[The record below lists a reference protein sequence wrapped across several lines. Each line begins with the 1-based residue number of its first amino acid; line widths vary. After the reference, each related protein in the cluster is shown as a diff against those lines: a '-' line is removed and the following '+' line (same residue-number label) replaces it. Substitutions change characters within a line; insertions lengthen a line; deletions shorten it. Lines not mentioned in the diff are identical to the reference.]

1 MDDKNLDLMR
11 VTIERDLE
19 RLRNEVA
26 RATGDLE
33 TFKSQ
38 LVQQVADAKVQIGDQ
53 AVDKMYK
60 VFTEFRS
67 WALLGVA
74 LLVTV
79 GGMSFYQFY
88 TGARQTIETKI
99 TDWLS
104 FDKKGALLKE
114 SLESIRMRVVLDSL
128 VTRVVRGSMTGSYRS
143 PLELSQA
150 EKSRLIS
157 YMLDPDTSESD
168 FRDGA
173 RVLGANIGMFYFG
186 VDPRLDELISKTM
199 SRFEVDSFRPR
210 ALLDSLSRY
219 QGIGSYALAILNAKN
234 VPNDLRF
241 SAFKALKGMFS
252 GEAEKYAA
260 AHLLEEQYAPL
271 QDELAKS
278 LAAKEQ
284 AVRLVDAWLA
294 KKIEIGGG
302 AIAHVMLADSLVSE
316 IPSLNLST
324 EIDPLHRKWM
334 VGRAAAMLA
343 FAISE
348 GAKLAYDDSS
358 YPRVTLGF
366 RLADRTTFL
375 GLYQLFDRSEPFMEA
390 VTRAASSAGISPDVF
405 VRALTTKGA
414 RGEVFGMRAILNTA
428 KLVGVSFGTI
438 DATTTMGSILLV
450 SNDKSTTPSITA
462 SFRSRDGNWVTDQIK
477 SCNGLYDA
485 KLSFAY
491 DEAVLR
497 MAQNSFKFEFENG
510 F

>member
-11 VTIERDLE
+11 LTIERDLE

-67 WALLGVA
+67 WAVLGIA

-128 VTRVVRGSMTGSYRS
+128 VTRVVRGSMTGSYRN

-173 RVLGANIGMFYFG
+173 RVLGASIGMFYFG
-186 VDPRLDELISKTM
+186 TDPKFDELISKTM

-219 QGIGSYALAILNAKN
+219 QGIGGYALAILNAKN

-241 SAFKALKGMFS
+241 SAFRALKGIS
-252 GEAEKYAA
+252 SAEAEKYAT
-260 AHLLEEQYAPL
+260 AHLLNEQYAPL
-271 QDELAKS
+271 QDEQAKS
-278 LAAKEQ
+278 LVAEEQ
-284 AVRLVDAWLA
+284 AQGIVDAWLA
-294 KKIEIGGG
+294 NKAKAGSS
-302 AIAHVMLADSLVSE
+302 AIARTMLADSLVSQ
-316 IPSLNLST
+316 IPSLNFSMET
-324 EIDPLHRKWM
+324 NPLHRKWM
-334 VGRAAAMLA
+334 MNRAASMLVA
-343 FAISE
+343 AISE
-348 GAKLAYDDSS
+348 GAKLDYDDSS

-366 RLADRTTFL
+366 RQVDRTTFM
-375 GLYQLFDRSEPFMEA
+375 GLYQLFDRSESFMEA
-390 VTRAASSAGISPDVF
+390 VTRAASSAGVTPDVF
-405 VRALTTKGA
+405 VRALTTKGT
-414 RGEVFGMRAILNTA
+414 RGEVFGLRVILNSA
-428 KLVGVSFGTI
+428 KLVGASFGSI
-438 DATTTMGSILLV
+438 DAATTMGSVLLV
-450 SNDKSTTPSITA
+450 SNDKSATPSITA
-462 SFRSRDGNWVTDQIK
+462 SFRSRDGNWVTDEVK
-477 SCNGLYDA
+477 SFNGLYDA
-485 KLSFAY
+485 AISFAY
-491 DEAVLR
+491 DESVLR
-497 MAQNSFKFEFENG
+497 MAQNSFKFEFENS